1 MTKRVINEVQEYLTI
16 CGENRVYQIVNVEM
30 LLKKHPGDAVIGFLN
45 LLRNDY
51 KKELKQLIQ
60 NNKTDARINELVA
73 KNFRIR
79 MAINTIRNS
88 KIFQRDKDSHRRS
101 DLHGNLLQ
109 CLEFQNSHNNQENK
123 LNKFVIQRKHAQSIL
138 KRIL

>member
-30 LLKKHPGDAVIGFLN
+30 LLKKHPGEAVIGFLN

-60 NNKTDARINELVA
+60 NNKTDAQINELVA

-79 MAINTIRNS
+79 MAINTIKNS
-88 KIFQRDKDSHRRS
+88 KEVRKD
-101 DLHGNLLQ
+101 
-109 CLEFQNSHNNQENK
+109 
-123 LNKFVIQRKHAQSIL
+123 AA
-138 KRIL
+138 

>member
-16 CGENRVYQIVNVEM
+16 CGEDRVYQIVNVEM

-45 LLRNDY
+45 LLRDDY

-60 NNKTDARINELVA
+60 TNKTDPRINELVA

-79 MAINTIRNS
+79 MAINTIKN
-88 KIFQRDKDSHRRS
+88 DKK
-101 DLHGNLLQ
+101 
-109 CLEFQNSHNNQENK
+109 EE
-123 LNKFVIQRKHAQSIL
+123 VRKDVA
-138 KRIL
+138 